1 MSKPIEL
8 TDENLEETLS
18 NSSVPVLVDY
28 WAEWCGPC
36 KMVAPVLEELA
47 VELEGKLTVGK
58 VDVDSNR
65 DAAAKQNVMSIPTL
79 ILFKDG
85 QPIDQRIGAL
95 TKNQLQEFINEHIS
109 HSLGKSLIEIQELN
123 FYKDGEATPFGDV
136 VGSEAFNWTVP
147 LLWEQVKESVDY
159 YARKASVE
167 LFNKSNR
174 YRKRGVCMVPT
185 KYGIGVSSAENRL
198 QVLHHILQLPRRP
211 LYAHKTLLRELWF
224 DQPSRRNTPSVR

>member
-18 NSSVPVLVDY
+18 SSSVPVLVDY

-47 VELEGKLTVGK
+47 AELDGKLNIGK

-65 DAAAKQNVMSIPTL
+65 DSATKQNVMSIPTL

-95 TKNQLQEFINEHIS
+95 TKNQLQEFINEHI
-109 HSLGKSLIEIQELN
+109 
-123 FYKDGEATPFGDV
+123 
-136 VGSEAFNWTVP
+136 
-147 LLWEQVKESVDY
+147 
-159 YARKASVE
+159 
-167 LFNKSNR
+167 
-174 YRKRGVCMVPT
+174 
-185 KYGIGVSSAENRL
+185 
-198 QVLHHILQLPRRP
+198 
-211 LYAHKTLLRELWF
+211 
-224 DQPSRRNTPSVR
+224 